1 MRTEK
6 YLIVCL
12 SVVFLVAGGYVL
24 RESVRNTGQ
33 YAEEGILAGALLS
46 ALALVAMSW
55 SLKLHL
61 GGKAFER
68 HMRGR

>member
-1 MRTEK
+1 MKTGK

-12 SVVFLVAGGYVL
+12 SIVFLAAGAYVL
-24 RESVRNTGQ
+24 RESMRNAGH
-33 YAEEGILAGALLS
+33 YAEEGILAGALLF

-68 HMRGR
+68 HMKGR